1 MTNGQ
6 IHLRAERVREMI
18 HVIMGE
24 GRLGMRSARTLAEA
38 EAFANALLRMVEEIR
53 AEQRTTADNF
63 S

>member
-24 GRLGMRSARTLAEA
+24 GRLGMRSARTPAEID
-38 EAFANALLRMVEEIR
+38 AFAA
-53 AEQRTTADNF
+53 T

>member
-38 EAFANALLRMVEEIR
+38 DAFADEIKRLVAETR
-53 AEQRTTADNF
+53 AEQRVTPDNF

>member
-6 IHLRAERVREMI
+6 ITLRAERVREMI
-18 HVIMGE
+18 HVVMGE
-24 GRLGMRSARTLAEA
+24 GRLGMRSARTPDEID
-38 EAFANALLRMVEEIR
+38 AFADKLKRLAAEVR

>member
-6 IHLRAERVREMI
+6 ITLRAERVREMI
-18 HVIMGE
+18 HVVMGE

-38 EAFANALLRMVEEIR
+38 EAFANVLLRLVEEIR
-53 AEQRTTADNF
+53 AEQRVTADNF